1 MHLPNLLPA
10 QHKKHYKLYAA
21 LLYLRR
27 FLAIQ
32 ALVLGVLAVV
42 FAAGQLYYAERLQ
55 DLKASVA
62 TLRDANNQF
71 NVASLQKT
79 ADRQNAQVKAAAAV
93 LSGRPAMSKVVGEV
107 VRILPANVT
116 IDSIKIETSPT
127 RIDLKGRAASRDSIV
142 ALQARIEES
151 ELLAS
156 SYAPLSNL
164 TESVDAP
171 FYFVL
176 SYDLKAIQG
185 NE

>member
-10 QHKKHYKLYAA
+10 QHKKRYKLYAT

-27 FLAIQ
+27 FLAI
-32 ALVLGVLAVV
+32 LSLLLLILAAIFV
-42 FAAGQLYYAERLQ
+42 AERIYYAGRLANARQ
-55 DLKASVA
+55 SAD
-62 TLRDANNQF
+62 TLRQANAEF

-93 LSGRPAMSKVVGEV
+93 LKGRPVMSRVVDEV
-107 VRILPANVT
+107 VRILPPGVT
-116 IDSIKIETSPT
+116 IDSLKIETSPT

-151 ELLAS
+151 DLLSA

-176 SYDLKAIQG
+176 SFDLKAIQG
-185 NE
+185 ND